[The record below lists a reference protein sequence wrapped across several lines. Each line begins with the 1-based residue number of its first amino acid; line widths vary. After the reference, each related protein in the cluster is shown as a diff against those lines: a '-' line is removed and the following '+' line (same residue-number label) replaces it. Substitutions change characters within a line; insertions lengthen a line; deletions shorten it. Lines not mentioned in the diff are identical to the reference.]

1 MTLRSWA
8 GNIYRRA
15 SHWHKRQREQ
25 SRLPR
30 CSAAPVPCSKRAELL
45 LQGTSSWRHAAP
57 ARVYRENQRRRALR
71 AGAACLGAPAC
82 VPHLVAAPF
91 STASMLILLSDLV
104 VWYAVCLTGQP
115 APCGVTLFSAC
126 RETKPEQKKCCHV
139 PGSSLSLRVRQ
150 DCARGTWRAARYRAP
165 CAPPRRNHGP
175 LARCME
181 GPSLIRNYHNM
192 GKRKG
197 GYSASTEE
205 ASAGDPNPT
214 ARLVLALLLLLVIMS
229 IAFFV
234 WRRARNRGPHCARH
248 PIPRAWDSA

>member
-1 MTLRSWA
+1 MRVVSLYAA
-8 GNIYRRA
+8 GGHHECVFSVQRNYTVESGADGVLTNGRRVILQVILHGVFCLSERA
-15 SHWHKRQREQ
+15 VRA
-25 SRLPR
+25 
-30 CSAAPVPCSKRAELL
+30 AAPPHPDPRARWA
-45 LQGTSSWRHAAP
+45 Q
-57 ARVYRENQRRRALR
+57 
-71 AGAACLGAPAC
+71 
-82 VPHLVAAPF
+82 
-91 STASMLILLSDLV
+91 
-104 VWYAVCLTGQP
+104 
-115 APCGVTLFSAC
+115 
-126 RETKPEQKKCCHV
+126 
-139 PGSSLSLRVRQ
+139 
-150 DCARGTWRAARYRAP
+150 
-165 CAPPRRNHGP
+165 
-175 LARCME
+175 CME

>member
-1 MTLRSWA
+1 MLSRPGLIAELASQTLR
-8 GNIYRRA
+8 
-15 SHWHKRQREQ
+15 
-25 SRLPR
+25 L
-30 CSAAPVPCSKRAELL
+30 
-45 LQGTSSWRHAAP
+45 
-57 ARVYRENQRRRALR
+57 
-71 AGAACLGAPAC
+71 
-82 VPHLVAAPF
+82 
-91 STASMLILLSDLV
+91 
-104 VWYAVCLTGQP
+104 
-115 APCGVTLFSAC
+115 
-126 RETKPEQKKCCHV
+126 
-139 PGSSLSLRVRQ
+139 
-150 DCARGTWRAARYRAP
+150 CARNLAAARYRAP